1 MGRKCPIRAL
11 KMHPLVQRLKK
22 ELVDEAR
29 RRFLRALRRRG
40 AQKLSPPS
48 PASAGG
54 RAGRATF
61 TSETAS
67 AVSRLKAA
75 PRAYVRSESF

>member
-1 MGRKCPIRAL
+1 MGQKCPIRAL

-54 RAGRATF
+54 MAGRATF
-61 TSETAS
+61 KREKAP
-67 AVSRLKAA
+67 AFSRLKAA
-75 PRAYVRSESF
+75 PRMYV